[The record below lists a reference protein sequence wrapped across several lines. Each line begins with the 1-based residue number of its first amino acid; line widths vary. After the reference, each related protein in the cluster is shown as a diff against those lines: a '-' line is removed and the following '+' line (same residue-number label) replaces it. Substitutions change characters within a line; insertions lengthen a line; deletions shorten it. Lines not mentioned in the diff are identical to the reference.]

1 MPKIVRA
8 NQLGI
13 ELRHLVALDAVA
25 RNRSFHAAADEL
37 GYTQSAISQQIAS
50 LEQIVGRPLFERSR
64 GPRPISLTEAGR
76 VLLGHAE
83 AVLARVEAASA
94 DVTALVEGAVG
105 ELRVGTYQ
113 SVATRLLPV
122 VLTRFKER
130 WPRIDVQLFES
141 GSHDEIDGRVERG
154 ALDIAFTTPP
164 IPNDELFAYT
174 ELLRDPYLLVVHP
187 DHPLARAGR
196 PPRLAALAEHDL
208 IGYRVCRAHARME
221 RHLREHGV
229 EPRVVMRAEDNNLL
243 QGLAAQ
249 GAGAAV
255 MPLLAID
262 LGRPDTVVLD
272 LRGQVPP
279 REIGLLWHRG
289 RHLGRPAQDFV
300 ALAREAAG
308 ELAEQAVLA
317 PAA

>member
-1 MPKIVRA
+1 MRA

-25 RNRSFHAAADEL
+25 RHCSFNAAADEL
-37 GYTQSAISQQIAS
+37 GYTQSAISQQIGA
-50 LEQIVGRPLFERSR
+50 LEQIVGRPVFERSR
-64 GPRPISLTEAGR
+64 GPRPVRLTEAGR

-94 DVTALVEGAVG
+94 DLTALVEGAVG

-113 SVATRLLPV
+113 SVATRLLPA
-122 VLTRFKER
+122 VLTRFRDR

-164 IPNDELFAYT
+164 IPNDEVFAYT
-174 ELLRDPYLLVVHP
+174 ELMRDPYLLVVHP
-187 DHPLARAGR
+187 GHPLALAGR
-196 PPRLAALAEHDL
+196 PPGLPALADHDL
-208 IGYRVCRAHARME
+208 IGYRVCRAHARVE
-221 RHLREHGV
+221 RFLRDQGI
-229 EPRVVMRAEDNNLL
+229 EPRVVMRAEDNHLL

-249 GAGAAV
+249 GVGAAV

-272 LRGQVPP
+272 LRDQVPP

-289 RHLGRPAQDFV
+289 RHQAQPAQDFL
-300 ALAREAAG
+300 ALARDAAA
-308 ELAEQAVLA
+308 ELAEEAVLA